1 MPNKT
6 NLFFA
11 IFPVIVFFGVLNTLH
26 GTRKDSKTTIQ
37 PACFS
42 APLWVYNEEKRA
54 YYRQDWCKTG
64 KSPVY
69 WENIPFPE
77 KESKNEKFLC
87 LR

>member
-1 MPNKT
+1 MKT

-11 IFPVIVFFGVLNTLH
+11 IFPILVFFGALNTLH
-26 GTRKDSKTTIQ
+26 GVKSKSSRSIQ
-37 PACFS
+37 PACFN

-64 KSPVY
+64 KTPIYWKSIPV
-69 WENIPFPE
+69 FVDDT
-77 KESKNEKFLC
+77 KNEKFLS